1 MHVQDWVRLVRRWEG
16 QVDGGE
22 KFLMKGKGRRGM
34 FTHNHFCL
42 GLGTV
47 ATLWVDQRA
56 KVRETLQG
64 TRDGKNLMRE
74 KTWEKGC
81 DRNQKALHKVPAT
94 GFIVF
99 YYLTRPS
106 AQEPIP
112 EGLSTWTNTSRCP
125 PEDVADAGVG
135 YRNAV

>member
-1 MHVQDWVRLVRRWEG
+1 MRE
-16 QVDGGE
+16 
-22 KFLMKGKGRRGM
+22 KGRRGM
-34 FTHNHFCL
+34 FIHKHFCL

-47 ATLWVDQRA
+47 ATLWVGQRA

-64 TRDGKNLMRE
+64 TRDGRRLMRG
-74 KTWEKGC
+74 KTWEKGW
-81 DRNQKALHKVPAT
+81 DRNQKALHKVPTT

-99 YYLTRPS
+99 YHLTRPS

-112 EGLSTWTNTSRCP
+112 EGLSTRIDTSRCS
-125 PEDVADAGVG
+125 PEDDADISVG